1 MMPCLAFGQPGWL
14 EILLVLLIAL
24 LLFGSKKLPDL
35 ARALGKSLS
44 EFKRGKDEVV
54 RELTRSGDPAK
65 KTEDL
70 PDRPDDH
77 TPAPPAE

>member
-1 MMPCLAFGQPGWL
+1 MNPCLAFGQPGWL

-54 RELTRSGDPAK
+54 RELTQSDGPGEK
-65 KTEDL
+65 EKEDEPTKPL
-70 PDRPDDH
+70 
-77 TPAPPAE
+77 

>member
-1 MMPCLAFGQPGWL
+1 MIPCLAFGQPGWL

-24 LLFGSKKLPDL
+24 LLFGSKKLPAL

-54 RELTRSGDPAK
+54 RELTQSTEQDK
-65 KTEDL
+65 EKEEEKT
-70 PDRPDDH
+70 
-77 TPAPPAE
+77 PPA

>member
-1 MMPCLAFGQPGWL
+1 MNPCLAFGQPGWL

-44 EFKRGKDEVV
+44 EFKRGKDEVL
-54 RELTRSGDPAK
+54 RELTQSDG
-65 KTEDL
+65 
-70 PDRPDDH
+70 PDKEKIEKEE
-77 TPAPPAE
+77 PPTT